1 MVSLALH
8 MQPANAMVMMCVYHS
23 VSQQY
28 EDESSFGKVFSRQ
41 RLVKNC
47 MARINGRVNVY

>member
-8 MQPANAMVMMCVYHS
+8 MQPANAMVMMCVHS

-41 RLVKNC
+41 RLV
-47 MARINGRVNVY
+47 Y